1 MAAMKKKKKSPT
13 LKERSVLLG
22 MKPVQRI
29 RSTLAVENAERSAAA
44 RQRRRKAPGMGAPI
58 RGQGRFTGVE
68 IPGGTFTFPSK
79 VKR

>member
-13 LKERSVLLG
+13 LKERSVPLG
-22 MKPVQRI
+22 MKLVQRVGS
-29 RSTLAVENAERSAAA
+29 RSAGENAERSATA

-58 RGQGRFTGVE
+58 RRQGRFTGVE
-68 IPGGTFTFPSK
+68 ISGGTFTFPSK